1 MTNAQTTA
9 GRPRRRLGPVSET
22 FGVLIILSVM
32 LIALAYVILAISVNA
47 GRISHLQRIE
57 ATIQSLASQ
66 IARDPHSTEIQTLQ
80 DQLKQNNNERDSQ
93 LGEIEYG
100 NYKFWGLPFWTCA
113 FPSSADCL
121 HKNASETNNL
131 YLSLASGL
139 LGASLYLLLG
149 IYLQV
154 SAQAPSNISYNLRAV
169 TAFLPLGMMVGIA
182 TLTAIRGTKGA
193 LVAPVANVVQ
203 LDNPYGIA
211 FITTLAAYASVR
223 ILTLASGL
231 VDSIPNLWKA
241 GTSPDATQKTPAP
254 PALAPAPLRTPTPIP
269 APTPTPVPAPIPPTP
284 ALPGAIK

>member
-1 MTNAQTTA
+1 
-9 GRPRRRLGPVSET
+9 
-22 FGVLIILSVM
+22 
-32 LIALAYVILAISVNA
+32 VNA

-80 DQLKQNNNERDSQ
+80 DQLKQNNSERDSQ

-154 SAQAPSNISYNLRAV
+154 SAQAPSSISYNLRAV

-241 GTSPDATQKTPAP
+241 GTSSDATQKTPAP
-254 PALAPAPLRTPTPIP
+254 ASLQTPTPALAPTPTPTPP
-269 APTPTPVPAPIPPTP
+269 APTPTPTP
-284 ALPGAIK
+284 LAR